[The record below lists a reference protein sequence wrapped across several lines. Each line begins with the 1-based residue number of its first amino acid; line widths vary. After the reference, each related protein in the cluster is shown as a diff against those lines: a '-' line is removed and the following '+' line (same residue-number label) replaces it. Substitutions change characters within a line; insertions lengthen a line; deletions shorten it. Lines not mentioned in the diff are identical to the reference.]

1 MVDPALSLNRAVPDP
16 LVSRDHD
23 EVEAADDLEPGLVAR
38 STRHFRKIG
47 VPAMHDSVAN
57 LGEPTGEEQVVL
69 VDEPAPPA
77 HAAYECA
84 VSSNAHAARTSSTG
98 MS

>member
-1 MVDPALSLNRAVPDP
+1 MVIDAHVACAGEDEAPDSMVDPALSLNRAVPDP

-23 EVEAADDLEPGLVAR
+23 EVEAADDLEPGLV
-38 STRHFRKIG
+38 
-47 VPAMHDSVAN
+47 
-57 LGEPTGEEQVVL
+57 
-69 VDEPAPPA
+69 DEPAPPA